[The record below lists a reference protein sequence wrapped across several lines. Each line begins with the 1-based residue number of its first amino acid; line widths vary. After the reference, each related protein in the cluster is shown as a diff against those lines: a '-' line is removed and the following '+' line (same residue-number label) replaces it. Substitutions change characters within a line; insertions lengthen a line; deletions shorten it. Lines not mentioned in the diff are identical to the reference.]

1 MTIQLTAQ
9 QQKDLDSA
17 GAAPATAVDPRTN
30 ASYVLIP
37 PDEYETI
44 RGLVEDERRQSAIH
58 KVALRNAA
66 SRMGDNLK

>member
-17 GAAPATAVDPRTN
+17 GAAPLTVVDPRTN

-37 PDEYETI
+37 TDEYESI
-44 RGLVEDERRQSAIH
+44 RDLVEDDRRQSAIH
-58 KVALRNAA
+58 RIALRNAVG
-66 SRMGDNLK
+66 RMNEAP

>member
-17 GAAPATAVDPRTN
+17 GAAPPKVVDPRTN

-37 PDEYETI
+37 IDEYETI
-44 RGLVEDERRQSAIH
+44 RDLVEDERRQGVIRRI
-58 KVALRNAA
+58 ALRNAVG
-66 SRMGDNLK
+66 RMNEAP